1 MPGESESTLAATTLV
16 SATAEVPT
24 SASHS
29 EATPLTTISTAT
41 GAAANTAANT
51 AANAEASAV
60 TTADTTA
67 TNVDAP
73 FTQNSTTVAANTSTE
88 GSIMATTEL
97 LNEADKELA
106 ELQQKKKLLDK
117 SLANIEQSIYALE
130 GSYLDESQY
139 GNIVR
144 GFDGYLSSRIDRRKP
159 RPTESDRL
167 FSLSS
172 ATFRKNDA

>member
-16 SATAEVPT
+16 SATAE
-24 SASHS
+24 
-29 EATPLTTISTAT
+29 
-41 GAAANTAANT
+41 
-51 AANAEASAV
+51 
-60 TTADTTA
+60 
-67 TNVDAP
+67 
-73 FTQNSTTVAANTSTE
+73 
-88 GSIMATTEL
+88 ATTEL